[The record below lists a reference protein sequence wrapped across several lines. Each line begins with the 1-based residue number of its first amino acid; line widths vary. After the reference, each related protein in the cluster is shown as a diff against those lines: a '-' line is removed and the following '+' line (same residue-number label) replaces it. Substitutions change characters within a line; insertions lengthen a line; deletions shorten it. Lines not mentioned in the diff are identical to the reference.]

1 MLKDEM
7 SFIEQDSNSSL
18 SDFEDHHRP
27 DVVRYS
33 STPNLIEEKEN
44 NPRFSFWSPFRP
56 QPIKQ
61 HSLPPS
67 RPSAAFAARQQKLAR
82 PMSIITPL
90 PGFQEA
96 LLAQM
101 EQLNMANTNDPRS
114 KRQSIRY
121 SLVAQ
126 NKGKEDYDWDFWAGT
141 MCDYNNLNKINKDL
155 VQHVRSGIPPSIRGL
170 AWQMISR
177 AKDGALA
184 LNYLHLLKLQS
195 PYDKMIQ
202 RDLARTFPGHTYF
215 KDSDGQGQE
224 GLYNVVRA
232 FSLYDKEVGYC
243 QGLAFI
249 VGPMLLNMPEEEAFC
264 LLVKL
269 MNTYGLR
276 GHFTPEMEGLQLRLH
291 QFDALVEEYLPRIS
305 RHLKQQGINSTMYAS
320 QWFMTLFAYK
330 FPLHLVFR
338 IYDVMFTEGISTL
351 FKFAI
356 ALLKRNEGQLLGF
369 EFEHLLDFLKNGLF
383 EQYKDDDR
391 RFVSDACE
399 LEIPLKR
406 LMFLEK
412 EHKQKLQ
419 REAAEASQIEELQQT
434 KSTLERERRAAQDRR
449 DTLRQE
455 HQDIRQQL
463 KETLEQLQSL
473 KDETLSLTGLV
484 TSLEQSVSA
493 LPKNIEIKSQP
504 ELEKLC
510 KENALLTEKNS
521 SLEDELQ
528 SAEVTLIDMK
538 MRYAQSENERESL
551 HKRLFE
557 LKKLIS

>member
-1 MLKDEM
+1 
-7 SFIEQDSNSSL
+7 
-18 SDFEDHHRP
+18 
-27 DVVRYS
+27 
-33 STPNLIEEKEN
+33 
-44 NPRFSFWSPFRP
+44 
-56 QPIKQ
+56 
-61 HSLPPS
+61 
-67 RPSAAFAARQQKLAR
+67 
-82 PMSIITPL
+82 
-90 PGFQEA
+90 
-96 LLAQM
+96 
-101 EQLNMANTNDPRS
+101 
-114 KRQSIRY
+114 
-121 SLVAQ
+121 
-126 NKGKEDYDWDFWAGT
+126 
-141 MCDYNNLNKINKDL
+141 
-155 VQHVRSGIPPSIRGL
+155 
-170 AWQMISR
+170 
-177 AKDGALA
+177 
-184 LNYLHLLKLQS
+184 
-195 PYDKMIQ
+195 
-202 RDLARTFPGHTYF
+202 
-215 KDSDGQGQE
+215 
-224 GLYNVVRA
+224 
-232 FSLYDKEVGYC
+232 
-243 QGLAFI
+243 
-249 VGPMLLNMPEEEAFC
+249 MPEEEAFC